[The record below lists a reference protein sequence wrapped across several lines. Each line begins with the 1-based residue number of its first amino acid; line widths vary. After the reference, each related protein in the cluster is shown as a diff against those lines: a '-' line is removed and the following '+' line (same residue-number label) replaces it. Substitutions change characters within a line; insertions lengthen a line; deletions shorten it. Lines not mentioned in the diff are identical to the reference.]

1 MHEAAGMQF
10 LSKAFPFADNASSG
24 NATGAVGAGGV
35 AFFPGNGNGSAHG
48 SPNSPPGNCNGLNG
62 INNPNASSC
71 NPASGVNNANNH
83 LTQLTGQLDQNMV
96 QTVVAQPVI
105 QTYQVYYTYP

>member
-10 LSKAFPFADNASSG
+10 LSKAFPFAFADNASSG

-62 INNPNASSC
+62 ITNPNASC
-71 NPASGVNNANNH
+71 NPSGVNNANNH
-83 LTQLTGQLDQNMV
+83 LTQLTGQDQNMV